1 MAEGHVLNKLLSIS
15 LEDISLEEMLG
26 LVIENVIFLPWFELE
41 SKGGIFLVEEDPDV
55 LVMKAQRGLSD
66 QIQKMCARI
75 PFGKCLCG
83 RAAVSGTVEFAD
95 CMDERHDTRY
105 RDMPP
110 HGHYCVPI
118 IFMGKVL
125 GVIVLYIKEGHLRNE
140 REEEFLLAVA
150 DVVAGIIRRKQSEK
164 ALLES
169 EKRYFELSI
178 TDALTGLYNS
188 RHYHNQLKS
197 EIERTA
203 RYNRPLSLILMD
215 IDDFKHYN
223 DTYGHPEGDKVL
235 ARLGEVIR
243 GCLRKTD
250 SAYRYGGEEF
260 TVILPET
267 EGENAANAGE
277 RIRKRFESQVF
288 SPGLGE
294 KAHKTVSIGVAE
306 YWPEEELSTFMKRTD
321 KAMYSAKERGKN
333 RVFFLKWDPDE

>member
-41 SKGGIFLVEEDPDV
+41 LKGGIFLVEEDPDV

-95 CMDERHDTRY
+95 CMDKRHDTRY

-188 RHYHNQLKS
+188 RYYHNQLKS

-235 ARLGEVIR
+235 ARLGGVIR

-267 EGENAANAGE
+267 EGENATNAGE

-294 KAHKTVSIGVAE
+294 KGHKTVSIGVAE
-306 YWPEEELSTFMKRTD
+306 YWPEEELSTFMKRAD
-321 KAMYSAKERGKN
+321 KAMYSAKEQGKN